1 MRIARILAAA
11 AVFAS
16 LTAAAGIVATT
27 ANSQAMAPFGTDE
40 DVAYSKAVWHAMTD
54 AKLVG
59 AKAIG
64 SRPYEGTEPH
74 GFILETLY
82 DEVSVNGHSGLIIVK
97 RNYGP
102 KGATIEQ
109 IANDPA
115 KHLGAVTV
123 MFKREAGYD
132 ADNKDWFWAKYL
144 PDGSLDKNPKGM
156 QLAGRVAKGAD
167 AGCIA
172 CHTGAD
178 GGDYMFLKN
187 EM

>member
-1 MRIARILAAA
+1 MRITSVFATATILAG
-11 AVFAS
+11 
-16 LTAAAGIVATT
+16 LTAAAGIIAT
-27 ANSQAMAPFGTDE
+27 AGNSQEMAPFGGEE
-40 DVAYSKAVWHAMTD
+40 DVAYSKAVWAAITD
-54 AKLVG
+54 AKLIG
-59 AKAIG
+59 GKAIQT
-64 SRPYEGTEPH
+64 RPYEGTEPH

-82 DEVSVNGHSGLIIVK
+82 DEVTVNGHTGMIIVK

-102 KGATIEQ
+102 KGATIDEV
-109 IANDPA
+109 ANDPA
-115 KHLGAVTV
+115 KHLAAVTI

-144 PDGSLDKNPKGM
+144 PDGSLDKNPQGM

-172 CHTGAD
+172 CHKGAD
-178 GGDYMFLKN
+178 GGDYMFTKN

>member
-1 MRIARILAAA
+1 MHIARILAAA
-11 AVFAS
+11 TLFAS
-16 LTAAAGIVATT
+16 LTAVAGIMTTT
-27 ANSQAMAPFGTDE
+27 ANSQGAPFGNEE
-40 DVAYSKAVWHAMTD
+40 DVTYAKSVWTAMTD
-54 AKLVG
+54 ARLVG
-59 AKAIG
+59 AKMIG

-74 GFILETLY
+74 GAILQTLY
-82 DEVSVNGHSGLIIVK
+82 DEVTVNGHTGTIIVK

-109 IANDPA
+109 IADDPD

-172 CHTGAD
+172 CHSGAD

>member
-11 AVFAS
+11 TLFAS
-16 LTAAAGIVATT
+16 LTAAAGILTTT
-27 ANSQAMAPFGTDE
+27 ANSQGAPFGNE
-40 DVAYSKAVWHAMTD
+40 KDVSYAKSLWTAMT
-54 AKLVG
+54 AARLVG
-59 AKAIG
+59 AKMIE
-64 SRPYEGTEPH
+64 SRPYEGTPPH
-74 GFILETLY
+74 GAILDTLY
-82 DEVSVNGHSGLIIVK
+82 DEITVNGHSGLVIVK

-102 KGATIEQ
+102 KGATVEE
-109 IANDPA
+109 IANDPG
-115 KHLGAVTV
+115 KHLGAFTV
-123 MFKREAGYD
+123 MFKRDAGYD

-167 AGCIA
+167 KGCIA
-172 CHTGAD
+172 CHAGAD

>member
-11 AVFAS
+11 TLFAS
-16 LTAAAGIVATT
+16 LTAAAGIVTTT
-27 ANSQAMAPFGTDE
+27 ANSQGAPFGNEE
-40 DVAYSKAVWHAMTD
+40 DIAYAKSLWTAMTG

-64 SRPYEGTEPH
+64 SRPYEGTPPH
-74 GFILETLY
+74 GAILDTLY
-82 DEVSVNGHSGLIIVK
+82 DEIKVNGHTGLIIVK

-102 KGATIEQ
+102 KGATIDE
-109 IANDPA
+109 IANDPG
-115 KHLGAVTV
+115 KHLAAITV
-123 MFKREAGYD
+123 MFKRDAGYD

-167 AGCIA
+167 KGCIA
-172 CHTGAD
+172 CHAGAD
-178 GGDYMFLKN
+178 GGDYMFHKN

>member
-11 AVFAS
+11 TLFAS
-16 LTAAAGIVATT
+16 LTAAAGIMTTT
-27 ANSQAMAPFGTDE
+27 ANSQGAPFGNKE
-40 DVAYSKAVWHAMTD
+40 DIAYAKAVWTAMTD

-74 GFILETLY
+74 GLILESLY
-82 DEVSVNGHSGLIIVK
+82 DEVSVNGHTGLIIVK
-97 RNYGP
+97 RNYLPAGT
-102 KGATIEQ
+102 TIEQ
-109 IANDPA
+109 VANDPG
-115 KHLGAVTV
+115 KYLDSVTI

-144 PDGSLDKNPKGM
+144 PDGSLVKNPKGM

-167 AGCIA
+167 KGCIA